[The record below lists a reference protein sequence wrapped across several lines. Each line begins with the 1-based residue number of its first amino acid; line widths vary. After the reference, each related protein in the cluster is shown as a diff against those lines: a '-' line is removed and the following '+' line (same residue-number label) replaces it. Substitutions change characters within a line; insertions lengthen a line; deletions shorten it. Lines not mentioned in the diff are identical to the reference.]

1 MFAREIRS
9 LNGHEGNLS
18 IKQDMTLSNGCR
30 KFPTWSKFLWANQG
44 QNSFERTVGLFRGCS
59 TDLSSAMCGK
69 VRTPLQFAVACQSV
83 NVISELP
90 ISAMKRLQCAFSN
103 FITWLQNAWSSN
115 RRQPRYS
122 DPSCEISRKQRL
134 GGRVSDRKT
143 ALSVPTS
150 PLGVGCVRPCKT
162 KQAANYEGH
171 GRSLAG
177 GLEATFDR
185 LERVPVATFQPTNPI
200 EKTRP
205 RSSGIGE
212 STVI

>member
-1 MFAREIRS
+1 
-9 LNGHEGNLS
+9 
-18 IKQDMTLSNGCR
+18 MTLSNGCR
-30 KFPTWSKFLWANQG
+30 KFPTWSKFLWTNQG

-150 PLGVGCVRPCKT
+150 PFGCWLRPSVQDQT
-162 KQAANYEGH
+162 GGQLRQPRYTVSGWWR
-171 GRSLAG
+171 RSTTTSNEFLDC
-177 GLEATFDR
+177 LQFK
-185 LERVPVATFQPTNPI
+185 FI
-200 EKTRP
+200 ETLMPKAR
-205 RSSGIGE
+205 
-212 STVI
+212 

>member
-1 MFAREIRS
+1 MVAREIRS

-122 DPSCEISRKQRL
+122 DPSCEISRKERL
-134 GGRVSDRKT
+134 GGCISDRKT
-143 ALSVPTS
+143 GLSVPTS
-150 PLGVGCVRPCKT
+150 LFECWLRPPVKDQT
-162 KQAANYEGH
+162 GGKYEGH
-171 GRSLAG
+171 G
-177 GLEATFDR
+177 
-185 LERVPVATFQPTNPI
+185 
-200 EKTRP
+200 
-205 RSSGIGE
+205 
-212 STVI
+212 